1 MNKTTSLALMATAA
15 LLSLATVSNAAE
27 AEKAKKPLI
36 DRVTTQLENAPP
48 PGAEEIPVLQQCVA
62 VWDNLAEFVNPKL
75 EAPNPK
81 LPAFRRHDGKS

>member
-36 DRVTTQLENAPP
+36 DQVTTQSVGTAAPRSCENQGFLSTDCAPADAGTKRYPENA
-48 PGAEEIPVLQQCVA
+48 LQGL
-62 VWDNLAEFVNPKL
+62 NLGF
-75 EAPNPK
+75 
-81 LPAFRRHDGKS
+81 